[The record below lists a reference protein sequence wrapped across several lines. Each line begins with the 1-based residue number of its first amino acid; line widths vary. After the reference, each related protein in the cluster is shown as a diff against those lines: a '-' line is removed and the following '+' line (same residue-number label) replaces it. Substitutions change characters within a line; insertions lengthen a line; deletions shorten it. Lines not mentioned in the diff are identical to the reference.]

1 MLEVFQYCDAYP
13 PWKNPAQY
21 AASVL
26 MSLGQFLGA
35 AHLGNNQ
42 FASSVCYA

>member
-1 MLEVFQYCDAYP
+1 MPAKNAAMLEVFQICDAYR

-26 MSLGQFLGA
+26 MR
-35 AHLGNNQ
+35 
-42 FASSVCYA
+42 